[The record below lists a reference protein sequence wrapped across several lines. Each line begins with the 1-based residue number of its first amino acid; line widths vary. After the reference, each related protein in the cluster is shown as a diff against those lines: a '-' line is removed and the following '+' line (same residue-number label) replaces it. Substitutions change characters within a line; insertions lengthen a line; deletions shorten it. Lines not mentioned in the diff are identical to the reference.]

1 MFWALTCSSLK
12 LQSVLQL
19 TVQFLP
25 GSAPPPPTRRL
36 YVQNMQRAAWPPA
49 CPPCGGLSR
58 EPAVVM
64 GGLVGVDVLPSASP
78 R

>member
-25 GSAPPPPTRRL
+25 GSAPPPHPASVCAEHAEGRVASRL
-36 YVQNMQRAAWPPA
+36 
-49 CPPCGGLSR
+49 PPCGGLSR